1 MYISQET
8 PDQTHA
14 RLTRV
19 LAEAQ
24 LVVYERPYAFVESAC
39 SHFPAELVPAAL
51 AFVRDEEVWSALVP
65 SAEPEHEKFVV
76 FGFHFTPGLDNSG
89 FVGWLASHL
98 KSRVGTGVMVVCG
111 QNSGRGGIFDYWGA
125 PLAVAS
131 QVIDE
136 IHRLRGDTRDGQ
148 NAESRQ

>member
-14 RLTRV
+14 RLARV

-24 LVVYERPYAFVESAC
+24 LVTYEQPYAFVESAA
-39 SHFPAELVPAAL
+39 SRFPAELVPDAL

-65 SAEPEHEKFVV
+65 SSAPEQEKFVV

-89 FVGWLASHL
+89 FVGWLATHL
-98 KSRVGTGVMVVCG
+98 KSRLGTGVMVICG

-125 PLAVAS
+125 PLSVAG

-136 IHRLRGDTRDGQ
+136 IRRLRGHGRDG
-148 NAESRQ
+148 